1 MLRER
6 HNKKVAMMSLRGNG
20 AITGIGET
28 AYERASPFS
37 AFELQIQASLAAIRD
52 AGLDPKDIDGII
64 PIGIT
69 GAPAEAF
76 VMNFGIPDLALFG
89 VGAAWWS

>member
-1 MLRER
+1 MPR
-6 HNKKVAMMSLRGNG
+6 NAAC

-28 AYERASPFS
+28 DYVRGSPHS
-37 AFELQIQASLAAIRD
+37 AFELQIIASLAAIRD

-76 VMNFGIPDLALFG
+76 VTNFFRH
-89 VGAAWWS
+89 S